1 MFYFEFIKLTNNPKK
16 KKSNLSMFTNTIV
29 TPKRADFDRKSK
41 IHNKNLDLKPML
53 ESSNFSQVVIF
64 NQRRK

>member
-16 KKSNLSMFTNTIV
+16 KKSYLSMFTNTIV

-53 ESSNFSQVVIF
+53 E
-64 NQRRK
+64 

>member
-16 KKSNLSMFTNTIV
+16 KKSHLSMFTITIV

-53 ESSNFSQVVIF
+53 KSSNFSQVVIF
-64 NQRRK
+64 NQRRE